1 MATADKEMENSNAV
15 TDIRAFNVDDVS
27 AVSVCQSPRSDGW
40 EMELYR
46 KQIRLWKKIEVFRK

>member
-15 TDIRAFNVDDVS
+15 TGIRAFNVDDVS

-40 EMELYR
+40 EIELYR
-46 KQIRLWKKIEVFRK
+46 KQIRLWKKN